1 MSYVNNLRMFVR
13 VCELGSMSAAA
24 RDQRTS
30 PAVASARNADL
41 DKHLGVRR
49 FNRTTRSLQPTEHGR
64 FFHDGAQKVLDAI
77 EAVEEGRYAQSPA
90 KVRGIS
96 RISRPRS
103 MTFLSPQSAIVVS
116 SSL

>member
-1 MSYVNNLRMFVR
+1 MFVR

-77 EAVEEGRYAQSPA
+77 EAAETAVEEGRYAQSPA

-103 MTFLSPQSAIVVS
+103 LTFLSPQSAIVVS